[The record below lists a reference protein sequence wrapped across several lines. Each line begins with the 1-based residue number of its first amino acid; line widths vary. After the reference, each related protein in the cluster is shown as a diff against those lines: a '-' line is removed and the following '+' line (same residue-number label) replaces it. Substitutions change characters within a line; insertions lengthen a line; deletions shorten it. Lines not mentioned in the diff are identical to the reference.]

1 MLYASE
7 LYLTF
12 CTHLCCNLVLHLTFC
27 THLCSTFLS
36 VRTCAAPYFLNAPVL
51 HQHQTKLTLKIDH
64 GLCYFVLGRTWCCIV
79 VVLQQGSRG
88 LGGFLGKGGD
98 RNVHVLGCGVCV
110 CLCVCMCVC
119 TCVCAHVRVR
129 VCSCVCVRLH
139 TCVCVCVC
147 VRVRVCVCMCVYVC
161 VRVCLCVCECAC
173 ACACACACVCVRLQ
187 TRVCVCVFVCACACA
202 CVCGC
207 VCVCVCMCL
216 CVCVCVCACVC
227 MCTGTGSVRCDEG
240 TQGANNVLQVMQ
252 SGCCRGQ
259 RSYKRNCPR
268 THMHTFCHCML
279 SAAPTSCSE
288 VEVIQTQLPQNTH
301 AHIFS
306 LYAICSTNAMC

>member
-129 VCSCVCVRLH
+129 VCSCVCVRL
-139 TCVCVCVC
+139 
-147 VRVRVCVCMCVYVC
+147 
-161 VRVCLCVCECAC
+161 
-173 ACACACACVCVRLQ
+173 Q

-207 VCVCVCMCL
+207 VCVCVCLCL